1 MAGLDA
7 TFMLMPERRTCFVNG
22 QKALFH
28 KWVVDSES
36 QETLG
41 LIELENGSM
50 HKCYLHEVVFCDNEI
65 EQYTFP
71 EKPSENPSNL
81 IPLDELVQKANTGES
96 VFLVSEIWGIW
107 EWALVRDEGI
117 TETMSGASIPVVILT
132 SGRKFRKCDY
142 GVTWHTY
149 RKKPEK

>member
-7 TFMLMPERRTCFVNG
+7 TFMLIPERRPCFMAG
-22 QKALFH
+22 RKALFH
-28 KWVVDSES
+28 KWIVDGRNN
-36 QETLG
+36 TTVG

-96 VFLVSEIWGIW
+96 VYLMCATWGIR
-107 EWALVRDEGI
+107 EWALVRGEGI
-117 TETMSGASIPVVILT
+117 VETMSGALMHAVT
-132 SGRKFRKCDY
+132 FANGRKFLKRDY